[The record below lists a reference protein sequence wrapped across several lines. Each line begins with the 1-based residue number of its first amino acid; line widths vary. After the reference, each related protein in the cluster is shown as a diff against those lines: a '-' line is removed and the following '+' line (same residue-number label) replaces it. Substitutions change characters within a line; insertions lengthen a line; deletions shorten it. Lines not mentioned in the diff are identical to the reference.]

1 MSWLINTAPKTRSW
15 ARVAVC
21 GLAAL
26 CLVAVAFA
34 QVGELRAPANAV
46 AGNSASIA
54 IEGGGNATFYLIGP
68 GSTVKREVKL
78 GQDVSLQPQ
87 ELQAAGRYLAI
98 VCADTCRSADFFV
111 APAKPASLA
120 FLVHPSRAP
129 VGQNSII
136 SGVAMPFDEFQNLV
150 LSPASVAFELAANG
164 KSLGSHESST
174 HFGAA
179 WFRSSSGRTAGTLQ
193 LTATINGVS
202 MRRVVQQV
210 ASEPCNLRIKGERN
224 AKGVLVETDPV
235 RDCAG
240 NPVPDG
246 TIVTFTAKDGDDTDT
261 VDAPVKKG
269 VARAQMT
276 ANGPVV
282 ISAASG
288 VVMGNELHIGGGQ

>member
-21 GLAAL
+21 ALAAL
-26 CLVAVAFA
+26 GLVAVAFA
-34 QVGELRAPANAV
+34 QVGELRPPANAV

-276 ANGPVV
+276 ANGAVV

>member
-1 MSWLINTAPKTRSW
+1 MSWLINTAPKTRRRE
-15 ARVAVC
+15 RVAVC
-21 GLAAL
+21 
-26 CLVAVAFA
+26 CLVALCFAAVAFG
-34 QVGELRAPANAV
+34 QVGDLRPPANAV
-46 AGNSASIA
+46 AGSASSIA
-54 IEGGGNATFYLIGP
+54 IEGSGSATFYLMGP
-68 GSTVKREVKL
+68 ASTIKREIKL
-78 GQDVSLQPQ
+78 GQDVQLQPK
-87 ELQAAGRYLAI
+87 ELQAAGRYLAV
-98 VCADTCRSADFFV
+98 VCADTCRSAAFFV
-111 APAKPASLA
+111 ASAKPASLA

-150 LSPASVAFELAANG
+150 LSPAIVKFELDANG
-164 KSLGSHESST
+164 KSLGSHETPT

-193 LTATINGVS
+193 LTATIGDVT

-246 TIVTFTAKDGDDTDT
+246 TIVTFTAKDGEDTDT

-269 VARAQMT
+269 IAKAQLT
-276 ANGPVV
+276 GNGPVV